1 MAGPR
6 FIADPDDA
14 VRAVVL
20 EGLTILYHRPSG
32 MTHLL
37 APPGPQILAAL
48 SGREGDADAVLAR
61 IAESFD
67 LEAEDPAAAIAARLA
82 ELEAAGLVRRA

>member
-6 FIADPDDA
+6 YIADEPDESCA
-14 VRAVVL
+14 VEL
-20 EGLTILYHRPSG
+20 EGLTVLFHAPSG

-48 SGREGDADAVLAR
+48 AGQDGDADDVLQR
-61 IAESFD
+61 IAESFEV
-67 LEAEDPAAAIAARLA
+67 EAEDPAAAIAARLD

>member
-6 FIADPDDA
+6 YIADPPELSRS
-14 VRAVVL
+14 VEL
-20 EGLTILYHRPSG
+20 ESLTLLFHRPSG

-37 APPGPQILAAL
+37 APPAPQILAAL
-48 SGREGDADAVLAR
+48 AEREGDAAEILER
-61 IAESFD
+61 IAGTFD
-67 LEAEDPAAAIAARLA
+67 IEADDPAAAIGARLA

>member
-6 FIADPDDA
+6 YIADPA
-14 VRAVVL
+14 ELSRSVVL
-20 EGLTILYHRPSG
+20 EDLTALHHAPSG

-37 APPGPQILAAL
+37 APPAPQILDAL
-48 SGREGDADAVLAR
+48 ADSPGDAEELLAR

-67 LEAEDPAAAIAARLA
+67 LQADDPLAAMEARLG

>member
-6 FIADPDDA
+6 YIADPPEA
-14 VRAVVL
+14 LRSVAL
-20 EGLTILYHRPSG
+20 EGLTAIFHTPSG

-37 APPGPQILAAL
+37 APPAPQILEAL
-48 SGREGDADAVLAR
+48 AGRDGDAADVLAR
-61 IAESFD
+61 IAGEFD
-67 LEAEDPAAAIAARLA
+67 VEADDGEAAIAARLA